1 MYIFCIFYLFHNR
14 RVDDQNHRITGDT
27 WYNPLVTR
35 ILLIRHGDN
44 DSTAQGKLAGW
55 TAGVHLNERGREQAS
70 TLTKHLVSV
79 PIKAIYSSP
88 LLRTLETARPLA
100 KAKNIPIG
108 RCSGV
113 AEVRYGS
120 WQGQKLRDLRR
131 RKLWDTVQHRPSAVT
146 FPMGESISHAQARA
160 VDAIDTICS
169 QHPRDVIAIFSHSDV
184 IKMILAHYLGLHLD
198 LYQRIAIRTA
208 SISDLL
214 LTSRAPMLLGAN
226 YIPGNENHGLT
237 WDRPLS

>member
-1 MYIFCIFYLFHNR
+1 M
-14 RVDDQNHRITGDT
+14 
-27 WYNPLVTR
+27 TR
-35 ILLIRHGDN
+35 IFLIRHGEN
-44 DSTAQGKLAGW
+44 NYTAQDKLAGW

-70 TLTKHLVSV
+70 TLAKYLDAI

-88 LLRTLETARPLA
+88 LLRALETARPLA

-131 RKLWDTVQHRPSAVT
+131 RKLWELVQHRPSVVT
-146 FPMGESISHAQARA
+146 FPRGESIRHVQTRA

-198 LYQRIAIRTA
+198 WYQRIVIRTA
-208 SISDLL
+208 SVSELL
-214 LTSRAPMLLGAN
+214 LTSRAPMLLGVN
-226 YIPGNENHGLT
+226 YIPGNESLGHT
-237 WDRPLS
+237 WDRPLT